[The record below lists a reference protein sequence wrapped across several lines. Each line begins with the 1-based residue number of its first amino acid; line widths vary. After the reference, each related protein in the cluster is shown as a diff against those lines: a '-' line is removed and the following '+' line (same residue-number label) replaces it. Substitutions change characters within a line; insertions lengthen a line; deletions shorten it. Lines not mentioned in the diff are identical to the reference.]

1 MSRTD
6 PYDEGMR
13 VRREVLGDEH
23 VDRAEERTDDLT
35 RPFQELITR
44 YAWGDVWGRPGI
56 DRRSRS
62 MVTLALLAALG
73 HEGELAMHVRAALRN
88 GLSRE
93 EIGEVLLHTGIYAG
107 VPVSN
112 RALAIAQRVFADL
125 DA

>member
-1 MSRTD
+1 MSED
-6 PYDEGMR
+6 SYDDGMQ

-23 VDRAEERTDDLT
+23 VERAEARKDELT
-35 RPFQELITR
+35 SPFQELITK
-44 YAWGDVWGRPGI
+44 YVWGEVWTRPGI

-73 HEGELAMHVRAALRN
+73 HEGELAMHIRAALRN

-93 EIGEVLLHTGIYAG
+93 EIAEVLLHAGMYAG

-112 RALAIAQRVFADL
+112 RALAVAQQVFAEL